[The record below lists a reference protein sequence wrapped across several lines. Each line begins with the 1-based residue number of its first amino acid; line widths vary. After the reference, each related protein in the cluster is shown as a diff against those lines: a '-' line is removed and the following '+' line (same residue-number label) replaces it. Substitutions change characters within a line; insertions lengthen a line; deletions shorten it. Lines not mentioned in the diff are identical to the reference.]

1 MKRRVV
7 KAGVLIAVFI
17 AALVISSLVIN
28 SGTDDEIVDMGAPT
42 LPRISFT
49 IDGTEVNPLFGY
61 VQDMDITAMRDTITP
76 LNADG
81 SLTMDIEADG
91 REISDIRYEV
101 YSLDGEDMYT
111 DGRADVPA
119 EGETVSLSVG
129 NILSGDV
136 REAVLKVILTVD
148 GETVSYYTRI
158 ASPADLT
165 ISECLAYALDFHDK
179 AINKKGTED
188 LQSHLEPREESDNTT
203 YQTVN
208 IHSDV
213 THVQWGDLSPEIV
226 GDVEWSIKESNTVY
240 TSILAKYQVSCQD
253 ENGGTALYN
262 VKEFFRVRFLVD
274 TIYLLDYNRDMEQV
288 FQGAASEFDDN
299 GILFG
304 ITSQDD
310 IQYETN
316 RDETIAAFVQER
328 NLWLYNEDAGE
339 LTEVFSFSDQEGR
352 DMRSKNDQHAVRI
365 ISMDDDGNLA
375 FAVYGYMN
383 RGYHEGEVGVGIY
396 YFRVDTNAIEEK
408 AFIPSTKSYAIAADE
423 LGKMVYYN
431 HDQSMLYVLADGTLY
446 QIDLDND
453 EQTTLAEELTEEQY
467 AVSDDGHLM
476 AYQTTGSPEDGEKD
490 AGENTGDNAAENN
503 ADGSADTACSG
514 LCVMNLRSGDTYT
527 IDAAE
532 GESVRPLGFINGD
545 FVFGK
550 ARLAD
555 EGVTAAGE
563 EVSPMYEIEI
573 RNSDNKTEARYSF
586 EDQGIYTTDILIDG
600 NLLTLNRVVK
610 DGDAYNST
618 SQEYI
623 TNNQERKETSV
634 SLEIYTTDV
643 KETQVRLTFADGIG
657 DAEPKLVK
665 PGQIASREPL
675 TVTLSGGSSGEKFY
689 VYGMGELV
697 AVYDKAGYAV
707 QKANE
712 VSGVVISSN
721 QQYVW
726 ERGNRDLVY
735 STDAAAFGKESGET
749 SLAACERYME
759 QYEAHQ
765 VDLTGCTLDQVLY
778 VINRGCPVIA
788 LVDSDHAVLLT
799 GYTTTDITYID
810 PDDGGSHTTDMSTLE
825 KQTESNGNVFIGY
838 IK

>member
-1 MKRRVV
+1 MKKRII

-28 SGTDDEIVDMGAPT
+28 SGTEDEIVDMGAPT

-49 IDGTEVNPLFGY
+49 VDGTEVNPLFGY

-76 LNADG
+76 LGADG
-81 SLTMDIEADG
+81 SLTMNIEDDG
-91 REISDIRYEV
+91 NDISDIRYEV
-101 YSLDGEDMYT
+101 YSLDGEDMYA
-111 DGRADVPA
+111 DGKADVPD
-119 EGETVSLSVG
+119 EGEQVSLSIG
-129 NILSGDV
+129 NILSDEV
-136 REAVLKVILTVD
+136 REAVLKVILTAD
-148 GETVSYYTRI
+148 DETVSYYTRI
-158 ASPADLT
+158 AAPSDLT
-165 ISECLAYALDFHDK
+165 TGKCLEYAMDFHDK
-179 AINKKGTED
+179 AINKEGTED
-188 LQSHLEPREESDNTT
+188 LESHLEPGDESDNTT

-253 ENGGTALYN
+253 ENGDTALYN

-274 TIYLLDYNRDMEQV
+274 TIYLLDYNRDMEQI
-288 FQGAASEFDDN
+288 FQGTASEFDDN

-310 IQYETN
+310 VQYETN
-316 RDETIAAFVQER
+316 SDETIVAFVQER
-328 NLWLYNEDAGE
+328 NLWLYNGEEDE

-365 ISMDDDGNLA
+365 ISMDNDGNLA

-396 YFRVDTNAIEEK
+396 YFSVDTNAIEEK

-453 EQTTLAEELTEEQY
+453 KQTTLAKELTEEQY

-476 AYQTTGSPEDGEKD
+476 AYQTTGGTEDGKEDTKK
-490 AGENTGDNAAENN
+490 NN
-503 ADGSADTACSG
+503 ADGGAGTAGSAI
-514 LCVMNLRSGDTYT
+514 CVMNLKRGDTYT
-527 IDAAE
+527 IDAGE
-532 GESVRPLGFINGD
+532 GETVRPLGFINGD

-550 ARLAD
+550 ARLSD
-555 EGVTAAGE
+555 EGTTVAGE

-573 RNSDNKTEARYSF
+573 RNSDNKTEAQYSF
-586 EDQGIYTTDILIDG
+586 EDQNIYTTDILIEE

-610 DGDAYNST
+610 EGKTYNST

-623 TNNQERKETSV
+623 TNNQEREESSV
-634 SLEIYTTDV
+634 TLEKYSTDV
-643 KETQVRLTFADGIG
+643 KETQLRLTFADGIG
-657 DAEPKLVK
+657 NTEPELIK
-665 PGQIASREPL
+665 PGQIASKEPL
-675 TVTLSGGSSGEKFY
+675 TVTLSGGDSGEKFY

-697 AVYDKAGYAV
+697 AIYDKAGYAI
-707 QKANE
+707 QRANE
-712 VSGVVISSN
+712 LSGVVISSN
-721 QQYVW
+721 QEYVW

-735 STDAAAFGKESGET
+735 STDAAAFSKESGET

-759 QYEAHQ
+759 RYEAHQ

-788 LVDSDHAVLLT
+788 LVDSNHAVLLT
-799 GYTTTDITYID
+799 GYTMTDITYID
-810 PDDGGSHTTDMSTLE
+810 PDDGKSHTAGISALE
-825 KQTESNGNVFIGY
+825 KQTESSGNVFIGY

>member
-1 MKRRVV
+1 MKKRII

-28 SGTDDEIVDMGAPT
+28 SGTEDEIVDMGAPT

-49 IDGTEVNPLFGY
+49 VDGTEVNPLFGY

-76 LNADG
+76 LGADG
-81 SLTMDIEADG
+81 SLTMNIEDDG
-91 REISDIRYEV
+91 NDISDIRYEV
-101 YSLDGEDMYT
+101 YSLDGEDMYA
-111 DGRADVPA
+111 DGKADVPD
-119 EGETVSLSVG
+119 EGEQVSLSIG
-129 NILSGDV
+129 NILSDEV
-136 REAVLKVILTVD
+136 REAVLKVILTAD
-148 GETVSYYTRI
+148 DETVSYYTRI
-158 ASPADLT
+158 AAPSDLT
-165 ISECLAYALDFHDK
+165 TGKCLEYAMDFHDK
-179 AINKKGTED
+179 AINKEGTED
-188 LQSHLEPREESDNTT
+188 LESHLEPGDESDNTT

-253 ENGGTALYN
+253 ENGDTALYN

-274 TIYLLDYNRDMEQV
+274 TIYLLDYNRDMEQI
-288 FQGAASEFDDN
+288 FQGTASEFDDN

-310 IQYETN
+310 VQYETN
-316 RDETIAAFVQER
+316 SDETIVAFVQER
-328 NLWLYNEDAGE
+328 NLWLYNGEEDE

-365 ISMDDDGNLA
+365 ISMDNDGNLA

-396 YFRVDTNAIEEK
+396 YFSVDTNAIEEK

-453 EQTTLAEELTEEQY
+453 KQTTLAKELTEEQY

-476 AYQTTGSPEDGEKD
+476 AYQTTGGTEDGKEDTKK
-490 AGENTGDNAAENN
+490 NN
-503 ADGSADTACSG
+503 ADGGAGTAGSAI
-514 LCVMNLRSGDTYT
+514 CVMNLKSGDTYT
-527 IDAAE
+527 IDAGE
-532 GESVRPLGFINGD
+532 GETVRPLGFINGD

-550 ARLAD
+550 ARLSD
-555 EGVTAAGE
+555 EGTTVAGE

-573 RNSDNKTEARYSF
+573 RNSDNKTEAQYSF
-586 EDQGIYTTDILIDG
+586 EDQNIYTTDILIEE

-610 DGDAYNST
+610 EGKTYNST

-623 TNNQERKETSV
+623 TNNQEREESSV
-634 SLEIYTTDV
+634 TLEKYSTDV
-643 KETQVRLTFADGIG
+643 KETQLRLTFADGIG
-657 DAEPKLVK
+657 NTEPELIK
-665 PGQIASREPL
+665 PGQIASKEPL
-675 TVTLSGGSSGEKFY
+675 TVTLSGGDSGEKFY

-697 AVYDKAGYAV
+697 AIYDKAGYAI
-707 QKANE
+707 QRANE
-712 VSGVVISSN
+712 LSGVVISSN
-721 QQYVW
+721 QEYVW

-735 STDAAAFGKESGET
+735 STDAAAFSKESGET

-759 QYEAHQ
+759 RYEAHQ

-788 LVDSDHAVLLT
+788 LVDSNHAVLLT
-799 GYTTTDITYID
+799 GYTMTDITYID
-810 PDDGGSHTTDMSTLE
+810 PDDGKSHTAGISALE
-825 KQTESNGNVFIGY
+825 KQTESSGNVFIGY

>member
-1 MKRRVV
+1 MKKRII

-28 SGTDDEIVDMGAPT
+28 SGTEDEIVDMGAPT

-49 IDGTEVNPLFGY
+49 VDGTEVNPLFGY

-76 LNADG
+76 LGADG
-81 SLTMDIEADG
+81 SLTMNIEDDG
-91 REISDIRYEV
+91 NDISDIRYEV
-101 YSLDGEDMYT
+101 YSLDGEDMYA
-111 DGRADVPA
+111 DGKADVPD
-119 EGETVSLSVG
+119 EGEQVSLSIG
-129 NILSGDV
+129 NILSDEV
-136 REAVLKVILTVD
+136 REAVLKVILTAD
-148 GETVSYYTRI
+148 DETVSYYTRI
-158 ASPADLT
+158 AAPSDLT
-165 ISECLAYALDFHDK
+165 TGKCLEYAMDFHDK
-179 AINKKGTED
+179 AINKEGTED
-188 LQSHLEPREESDNTT
+188 LESHLEPGDESDNTT

-253 ENGGTALYN
+253 ENGDTALYN

-274 TIYLLDYNRDMEQV
+274 TIYLLDYNRDMEQI
-288 FQGAASEFDDN
+288 FQGTASEFDDN

-310 IQYETN
+310 VQYETN
-316 RDETIAAFVQER
+316 SDETIVAFVQER
-328 NLWLYNEDAGE
+328 NLWLYNGEEDE

-396 YFRVDTNAIEEK
+396 YFSVDTNAIEEK

-453 EQTTLAEELTEEQY
+453 KQTTLAKELTEEQY

-476 AYQTTGSPEDGEKD
+476 AYQTTGGTEDGKEDTKK
-490 AGENTGDNAAENN
+490 NN
-503 ADGSADTACSG
+503 ADGGAGTAGSAI
-514 LCVMNLRSGDTYT
+514 CVMNLKRGDTYT
-527 IDAAE
+527 IDAGE
-532 GESVRPLGFINGD
+532 GETVRPLGFINGD

-550 ARLAD
+550 ARPSD
-555 EGVTAAGE
+555 EGTTVAGE

-573 RNSDNKTEARYSF
+573 RNSDNKTEAQYSF
-586 EDQGIYTTDILIDG
+586 EDQNIYTTDILIEE

-610 DGDAYNST
+610 EGKTYNST

-623 TNNQERKETSV
+623 TNNQEREESSV
-634 SLEIYTTDV
+634 TLEKYSTDV
-643 KETQVRLTFADGIG
+643 KETQLRLTFADGIG
-657 DAEPKLVK
+657 NTEPELIK
-665 PGQIASREPL
+665 PGQIASKEPL
-675 TVTLSGGSSGEKFY
+675 TVTLSGGDSGEKFY

-697 AVYDKAGYAV
+697 AIYDKAGYAI
-707 QKANE
+707 QRANE
-712 VSGVVISSN
+712 LSGVVISSN
-721 QQYVW
+721 QEYVW

-735 STDAAAFGKESGET
+735 STDAAAFSKESGET

-759 QYEAHQ
+759 RYEAHQ

-788 LVDSDHAVLLT
+788 LVDSNHAVLLT
-799 GYTTTDITYID
+799 GYTMTDITYID
-810 PDDGGSHTTDMSTLE
+810 PDDGKSHTAGISALE
-825 KQTESNGNVFIGY
+825 KQTESSGNVFIGY

>member
-1 MKRRVV
+1 MKKRII

-28 SGTDDEIVDMGAPT
+28 SGTEDEIVDMGAPT

-49 IDGTEVNPLFGY
+49 VDGTEVNPLFGY

-76 LNADG
+76 LGADG
-81 SLTMDIEADG
+81 SLTMNIEDDG
-91 REISDIRYEV
+91 NDISDIRYEV
-101 YSLDGEDMYT
+101 YSLDGEDMYA
-111 DGRADVPA
+111 DGEADVPD
-119 EGETVSLSVG
+119 EGEQVSLSIG
-129 NILSGDV
+129 NILSDEV
-136 REAVLKVILTVD
+136 REAVLKVILTAD
-148 GETVSYYTRI
+148 DETVSYYTRI
-158 ASPADLT
+158 AAPSDLT
-165 ISECLAYALDFHDK
+165 TGKCLEYAMDFHDK
-179 AINKKGTED
+179 AINKEGTED
-188 LQSHLEPREESDNTT
+188 LESHLEPGDESDNTT

-253 ENGGTALYN
+253 ENGDTALYN

-274 TIYLLDYNRDMEQV
+274 TIYLLDYNRDMEQI
-288 FQGAASEFDDN
+288 FQGTASEFDDN

-310 IQYETN
+310 VQYETN
-316 RDETIAAFVQER
+316 SDETIVAFVQER
-328 NLWLYNEDAGE
+328 NLWLYNGEEDE

-396 YFRVDTNAIEEK
+396 YFSVDTNAIEEK

-453 EQTTLAEELTEEQY
+453 KQTTLAKGLTEEQY

-476 AYQTTGSPEDGEKD
+476 AYQTTGGTEDGKEDTKK
-490 AGENTGDNAAENN
+490 NN
-503 ADGSADTACSG
+503 ADGGAGTAGSAI
-514 LCVMNLRSGDTYT
+514 CVMNLKSGDTYT
-527 IDAAE
+527 IDAGE
-532 GESVRPLGFINGD
+532 GETVRPLGFINGD

-550 ARLAD
+550 ARLSD
-555 EGVTAAGE
+555 EGTTVAGE

-573 RNSDNKTEARYSF
+573 RNSDNKTEAQYSF
-586 EDQGIYTTDILIDG
+586 EDQNIYTTDILIEE

-610 DGDAYNST
+610 EGKTYNST

-623 TNNQERKETSV
+623 TNNQEREESSV
-634 SLEIYTTDV
+634 TLEKYSTDV
-643 KETQVRLTFADGIG
+643 KETQLRLTFADGIG
-657 DAEPKLVK
+657 NTEPELIK
-665 PGQIASREPL
+665 PGQIASKEPL
-675 TVTLSGGSSGEKFY
+675 TVTLSGGDSGEKFY

-697 AVYDKAGYAV
+697 AIYDKAGYAI
-707 QKANE
+707 QRANE
-712 VSGVVISSN
+712 LSGVVISSN
-721 QQYVW
+721 QEYVW

-735 STDAAAFGKESGET
+735 STDAAAFSKESGET

-759 QYEAHQ
+759 RYEAHQ

-788 LVDSDHAVLLT
+788 LVDSNHAVLLT
-799 GYTTTDITYID
+799 GYTMTDITYID
-810 PDDGGSHTTDMSTLE
+810 PDDGKSHTAGISALE
-825 KQTESNGNVFIGY
+825 KQTESSGNVFIGY

>member
-1 MKRRVV
+1 MKKRII

-28 SGTDDEIVDMGAPT
+28 SGTEDEIVDMGAPT

-49 IDGTEVNPLFGY
+49 VDGTEVNPLFGY

-76 LNADG
+76 LGADG
-81 SLTMDIEADG
+81 SLTMNIEDDG
-91 REISDIRYEV
+91 NDISDIRYEV
-101 YSLDGEDMYT
+101 YSLDGEDMYA
-111 DGRADVPA
+111 DGKADVPD
-119 EGETVSLSVG
+119 EGEQVSLSIG
-129 NILSGDV
+129 NILSDEV
-136 REAVLKVILTVD
+136 REAVLKVILTAD
-148 GETVSYYTRI
+148 DETVSYYTRI
-158 ASPADLT
+158 AAPSDLT
-165 ISECLAYALDFHDK
+165 TGKCLEYAMDFHDK
-179 AINKKGTED
+179 AINKEGTED
-188 LQSHLEPREESDNTT
+188 LESHLEPGNESDNTT

-253 ENGGTALYN
+253 ENGDTALYN

-274 TIYLLDYNRDMEQV
+274 TIYLLDYNRDMEQI
-288 FQGAASEFDDN
+288 FQGTASEFDDN

-310 IQYETN
+310 VQYETN
-316 RDETIAAFVQER
+316 SDETIVAFVQER
-328 NLWLYNEDAGE
+328 NLWLYNGEEDE

-396 YFRVDTNAIEEK
+396 YFSVDTNAIEEK

-453 EQTTLAEELTEEQY
+453 KQTTLAKELTEEQY

-476 AYQTTGSPEDGEKD
+476 AYQTTGGTEDGKEDTKK
-490 AGENTGDNAAENN
+490 NN
-503 ADGSADTACSG
+503 ADGGAGTAGSAI
-514 LCVMNLRSGDTYT
+514 CVMNLKSGDTYT
-527 IDAAE
+527 IDAGE
-532 GESVRPLGFINGD
+532 GETVRPLGFINGD

-550 ARLAD
+550 ARLSD
-555 EGVTAAGE
+555 EGTTVAGE

-573 RNSDNKTEARYSF
+573 RNSDNKTEAQYSF
-586 EDQGIYTTDILIDG
+586 EDQNIYTTDILIEE

-610 DGDAYNST
+610 EGKTYNST

-623 TNNQERKETSV
+623 TNNQEREESSV
-634 SLEIYTTDV
+634 TLEKYSTDV
-643 KETQVRLTFADGIG
+643 KETQLRLTFADGIG
-657 DAEPKLVK
+657 NTEPELIK
-665 PGQIASREPL
+665 PGQIASKEPL
-675 TVTLSGGSSGEKFY
+675 TVTLSGGDSGEKFY

-697 AVYDKAGYAV
+697 AIYDKAGYAI
-707 QKANE
+707 QRANE
-712 VSGVVISSN
+712 LSGVVISSN
-721 QQYVW
+721 QEYVW

-735 STDAAAFGKESGET
+735 STDAAAFSKESGET

-759 QYEAHQ
+759 RYEAHQ

-788 LVDSDHAVLLT
+788 LVDSNHAVLLT
-799 GYTTTDITYID
+799 GYTMTDITYID
-810 PDDGGSHTTDMSTLE
+810 PDDGKSHTAGISALE
-825 KQTESNGNVFIGY
+825 KQTESSGNVFIGY

>member
-1 MKRRVV
+1 MKKRII

-28 SGTDDEIVDMGAPT
+28 SGTEDEIVDMGAPT

-49 IDGTEVNPLFGY
+49 VDGTEVNPLFGY

-76 LNADG
+76 LGADG
-81 SLTMDIEADG
+81 SLTMNIEDDG
-91 REISDIRYEV
+91 NDISDIRYEV
-101 YSLDGEDMYT
+101 YSLDGEDMYA
-111 DGRADVPA
+111 DGKADVPD
-119 EGETVSLSVG
+119 EGEQVSLSIG
-129 NILSGDV
+129 NILSDEV
-136 REAVLKVILTVD
+136 REAVLKVILTAD
-148 GETVSYYTRI
+148 DETVSYYTRI
-158 ASPADLT
+158 AAPSDLT
-165 ISECLAYALDFHDK
+165 TGKCLEYAMDFHDK
-179 AINKKGTED
+179 AINKEGTED
-188 LQSHLEPREESDNTT
+188 LESHLEPGDESDNTT

-253 ENGGTALYN
+253 ENGDTALYN

-274 TIYLLDYNRDMEQV
+274 TIYLLDYNRDMEQI
-288 FQGAASEFDDN
+288 FQGTASEFDDN

-310 IQYETN
+310 VQYETN
-316 RDETIAAFVQER
+316 SDETIVAFVQER
-328 NLWLYNEDAGE
+328 NLWLYNGEEDE

-365 ISMDDDGNLA
+365 ISMDNDGNLA

-396 YFRVDTNAIEEK
+396 YFSVDTNAIEEK

-453 EQTTLAEELTEEQY
+453 KQTTLAKGLTEEQY

-476 AYQTTGSPEDGEKD
+476 AYQTTGGTEDGKEDTKK
-490 AGENTGDNAAENN
+490 NN
-503 ADGSADTACSG
+503 ADGGAGTAGSAI
-514 LCVMNLRSGDTYT
+514 CVMNLKSGDTYT
-527 IDAAE
+527 IDAGE
-532 GESVRPLGFINGD
+532 GETVRPLGFINGD

-550 ARLAD
+550 ARLSD
-555 EGVTAAGE
+555 EGTTVAGE

-573 RNSDNKTEARYSF
+573 RNSDNKTEAQYSF
-586 EDQGIYTTDILIDG
+586 EDQNIYTTDILIEE

-610 DGDAYNST
+610 EGKTYNST

-623 TNNQERKETSV
+623 TNNQEREESSV
-634 SLEIYTTDV
+634 TLEKYSTDV
-643 KETQVRLTFADGIG
+643 KETQLRLTFADGIG
-657 DAEPKLVK
+657 NTEPELIK
-665 PGQIASREPL
+665 PGQIASKEPL
-675 TVTLSGGSSGEKFY
+675 TVTLSGGDSGEKFY

-697 AVYDKAGYAV
+697 AIYDKAGYAI
-707 QKANE
+707 QRANE
-712 VSGVVISSN
+712 LSGVVISSN
-721 QQYVW
+721 QEYVW

-735 STDAAAFGKESGET
+735 STDAAAFSKESGET

-759 QYEAHQ
+759 RYEAHQ

-788 LVDSDHAVLLT
+788 LVDSNHAVLLT
-799 GYTTTDITYID
+799 GYTMTDITYID
-810 PDDGGSHTTDMSTLE
+810 PDDGKSHTAGISALE
-825 KQTESNGNVFIGY
+825 KQTESSGNVFIGY

>member
-1 MKRRVV
+1 MRKRIIKV
-7 KAGVLIAVFI
+7 GVLIAVFI
-17 AALVISSLVIN
+17 AALVISSIVIN
-28 SGTDDEIVDMGAPT
+28 SGTDDEIIDMGSPT

-49 IDGTEVNPLFGY
+49 VSGTEVNPLFGY

-81 SLTMDIEADG
+81 SLNMNIEENG
-91 REISDIRYEV
+91 NEISGIRYEV
-101 YSLDGEDMYT
+101 YSLDGKDMYT
-111 DGRADVPA
+111 DGEADVPA
-119 EGETVSLSVG
+119 EDEQATLSLG
-129 NILSGDV
+129 TILSGET
-136 REAVLKVILTVD
+136 REAVLKVMLTV
-148 GETVSYYTRI
+148 GEETVSYYTRV
-158 ASPADLT
+158 ASPTDLT
-165 ISECLAYALDFHDK
+165 ISECLEYALDFHEK
-179 AINKKGTED
+179 AISKTGTED
-188 LQSHLEPREESDNTT
+188 LQSHLEPNEESDNTT

-253 ENGGTALYN
+253 ENGDTALYN

-274 TIYLLDYNRDMEQV
+274 TIYLLDYNRDMEQI
-288 FQGAASEFDDN
+288 FQGTVQEIDEN

-304 ITSQDD
+304 ITSLDD
-310 IQYETN
+310 IQYEAN
-316 RDETIAAFVQER
+316 SDETIVAFVQER
-328 NLWLYNEDAGE
+328 NLWLYDGE
-339 LTEVFSFSDQEGR
+339 NDKLTEVFSFSDQEGR
-352 DMRSKNDQHAVRI
+352 DMRSRNDQHAVRI
-365 ISMDDDGNLA
+365 ISMDDAGNLA

-396 YFRVDTNAIEEK
+396 YFSVKDNAIEEK

-431 HDQSMLYVLADGTLY
+431 HEQSMLYVLADGTLY
-446 QIDLDND
+446 QINLDND
-453 EQTTLAEELTEEQY
+453 DQTVLAEGLTEDQY

-476 AYQTTGSPEDGEKD
+476 AYQTAGGSEDSGESEGSG
-490 AGENTGDNAAENN
+490 GEESDQTSTD
-503 ADGSADTACSG
+503 SASSG
-514 LCVMNLRSGDTYT
+514 ICVMNLRSGDTFT

-532 GESVRPLGFINGD
+532 GETVRPLGFINGD

-550 ARLAD
+550 ARSGDA
-555 EGVTAAGE
+555 GVTAAGE
-563 EVSPMYEIEI
+563 EISPMYEIEI
-573 RNSDNKTEARYSF
+573 RNSKNKTEAQYSF
-586 EDQGIYTTDILIDG
+586 EDKNIYTTDILIEE

-610 DGDAYNST
+610 EGDTYNSA

-623 TNNQERKETSV
+623 TNNQEREETSL
-634 SLEIYTTDV
+634 SLETYTTDV
-643 KETQVRLTFADGIG
+643 KQTQVRLTFADGIG
-657 DAEPKLVK
+657 NTEPALVK

-675 TVTLSGGSSGEKFY
+675 TVTLSGGDSGEKFY
-689 VYGMGELV
+689 VYGMGELIEI
-697 AVYDKAGYAV
+697 YDRAGYAV

-712 VSGVVISSN
+712 VSGVVISSD
-721 QQYVW
+721 QEYVW

-735 STDAAAFGKESGET
+735 STDAAEFGRQSDET

-788 LVDSDHAVLLT
+788 LTDADHAVLLT

-810 PDDGGSHTTDMSTLE
+810 PDDGESHTVGMSTME
-825 KQTESNGNVFIGY
+825 KQTENGGNVFIGY